1 MEVEFPKSQPAYIV
15 AAPETE
21 MEKRV
26 TERLSAYL
34 EHVLQTPAK
43 IVPNMQSV
51 LENGAAIILAAKTVK
66 SPLKIAMLEN
76 SPEAF
81 ALETGK
87 TGNHS
92 VVVAAGK
99 TERGL
104 KRAVQRLILK
114 SEQSEHGLMIPDLHL
129 SESPWIPQREWTI
142 CPWVPELV
150 RGVYANPNADKRL
163 NIWLYSDEQIARY
176 VEMFDWFGFSGCQ
189 LMETCY
195 SYGAL
200 GSPEAFQT
208 RQKKFVREV
217 RENGQDVTL
226 WVWAAQFDKYNWN
239 DPEVTYTPEK
249 GNTAFNDP
257 KVRAGFEKYYN
268 HYAQLA
274 PYVDRLMAHFYDPGS
289 LTNRADVFD
298 YMRLLKEKFRAKNPK
313 VDFAVDFWAAGSESE
328 YMQQLADHG
337 FGDSLL
343 LEMSMP
349 SLFPAGKR
357 EGLHKE
363 AKKRGLKLGVWGW
376 YTTEYETDQMP
387 MMHVNAQLL
396 ANFYLQIKNGVHQI
410 QPISYWSEMEAYHLN
425 NIFTMYAAGQLLWN
439 PERDPHEILGEMAE
453 GIWGPRNGPVI
464 LAALELI
471 QDTRSG
477 PTWETYWW
485 TLPTHRLGTE
495 KPEEDLRRAE
505 NALAALVKMKTDAQ
519 FVPKFPLPFPPAT
532 FVELILPHLEQIKQF
547 ARFRIEVAKIRESA
561 SSGCSK
567 AELAKMVK
575 AAWQP
580 IPELKTWVGTFG
592 QSEAT
597 IQEQMLKKL
606 AKELAVQV
614 QPPAWLVYRD
624 ADRLLQRI
632 QNVQQGH
639 ATPWIFKSNDN
650 RLWSEFYWPTEK
662 GINRV
667 KKLMDDG
674 LLEKAGDDAYQLSN
688 WEEYKQ
694 R

>member
-1 MEVEFPKSQPAYIV
+1 
-15 AAPETE
+15 
-21 MEKRV
+21 
-26 TERLSAYL
+26 
-34 EHVLQTPAK
+34 
-43 IVPNMQSV
+43 
-51 LENGAAIILAAKTVK
+51 
-66 SPLKIAMLEN
+66 
-76 SPEAF
+76 
-81 ALETGK
+81 
-87 TGNHS
+87 
-92 VVVAAGK
+92 
-99 TERGL
+99 
-104 KRAVQRLILK
+104 
-114 SEQSEHGLMIPDLHL
+114 
-129 SESPWIPQREWTI
+129 
-142 CPWVPELV
+142 
-150 RGVYANPNADKRL
+150 
-163 NIWLYSDEQIARY
+163 
-176 VEMFDWFGFSGCQ
+176 
-189 LMETCY
+189 
-195 SYGAL
+195 
-200 GSPEAFQT
+200 
-208 RQKKFVREV
+208 
-217 RENGQDVTL
+217 
-226 WVWAAQFDKYNWN
+226 
-239 DPEVTYTPEK
+239 
-249 GNTAFNDP
+249 
-257 KVRAGFEKYYN
+257 
-268 HYAQLA
+268 
-274 PYVDRLMAHFYDPGS
+274 
-289 LTNRADVFD
+289 
-298 YMRLLKEKFRAKNPK
+298 
-313 VDFAVDFWAAGSESE
+313 
-328 YMQQLADHG
+328 MQQLADHG

-363 AKKRGLKLGVWGW
+363 AKKRGSKLGVWGW

-439 PERDPHEILGEMAE
+439 PERDPHEILGEMAQ

-471 QDTRSG
+471 QDTHSG

-592 QSEAT
+592 QSEAS

-639 ATPWIFKSNDN
+639 ATPWIFKSNDS
-650 RLWSEFYWPTEK
+650 RLWSEFHWPTEK